1 MVSGVSNTNS
11 TPNPTPT
18 ASDSASA
25 TLAGNFNTFL
35 TLLTTQLK
43 NQDPT
48 SPMDSKEFTQQLVQ
62 FSQVEQSIN
71 QNKNLEKL
79 IAMFASQTA
88 SNNINFV
95 GKLVDVDSDAVK
107 LATKGDYGYWSYD
120 LPAGA
125 TNVKYTITDS
135 AGKVV
140 RSVTSQVDGTAQGR
154 VQVAWDG
161 LDSTG
166 NQMPAG
172 TYKLAVTATDATG
185 KTVDGVHVY
194 ARGYVTSLDT
204 IDGTQYLMVGGQ
216 QITPDKV
223 VSVIATA
230 DPGSGGSG
238 GDNSGGDGS
247 DNGGGEDSGA

>member
-1 MVSGVSNTNS
+1 MVTGVNNNTTNN
-11 TPNPTPT
+11 TTQTPT
-18 ASDSASA
+18 QADNASSS
-25 TLAGNFNTFL
+25 LAGNFNTFL

-79 IAMFASQTA
+79 ISMFAAQTA

-95 GKLVDVDSDAVK
+95 GKLVDVDSDTVK
-107 LATKGDYGYWSYD
+107 LATKGDVGFWSYD
-120 LPAGA
+120 LPVGA

-135 AGKVV
+135 TGKVI
-140 RSVTSQVDGTAQGR
+140 RSVTSKVDSTAQGR
-154 VQVAWDG
+154 IQVAWDG
-161 LDSTG
+161 QDSTG
-166 NQMPAG
+166 NQMGAG
-172 TYKLAVTATDATG
+172 SYKLAVTATDAQG
-185 KTVDGVHVY
+185 KTVDGVKVY
-194 ARGYVTSLDT
+194 SRGYVTSLDT

-223 VSVIATA
+223 VSVIATTSN
-230 DPGSGGSG
+230 GGGS
-238 GDNSGGDGS
+238 DNSGGSDTGSGSGS
-247 DNGGGEDSGA
+247 DTSSGT

>member
-1 MVSGVSNTNS
+1 MVTGVSNNTTNTTQ
-11 TPNPTPT
+11 TPSAADN
-18 ASDSASA
+18 ASSSLAS
-25 TLAGNFNTFL
+25 NFNTFL

-79 IAMFASQTA
+79 ISMFAAQTA

-95 GKLVDVDSDAVK
+95 GKLVDVDSDKVK
-107 LATKGDYGYWSYD
+107 LASQGDYGYWSYD
-120 LPAGA
+120 LPTGA

-135 AGKVV
+135 TGKVV
-140 RSVTSQVDGTAQGR
+140 RTVTSQVSAGQQGR
-154 VQVAWDG
+154 IQVAWDG
-161 LDSTG
+161 QDSTG
-166 NQMPAG
+166 NEVAAG
-172 TYKLAVTATDATG
+172 TYKLSVTALDATG
-185 KTVDGVHVY
+185 KSVDGVHVY
-194 ARGYVTSLDT
+194 ARGYVTSVDT

-223 VSVIATA
+223 VSVLATS
-230 DPGSGGSG
+230 SGGGNGDDTG
-238 GDNSGGDGS
+238 GDSSDGS
-247 DNGGGEDSGA
+247 DTSGA